1 MSNRKQLVIYS
12 TGMIFYLACQWLSI
26 ILVSNLSG
34 NTGAG
39 VYNLA
44 ISISNPF
51 SAIALYGIRPYQVSD
66 INDRFSSRIYVS
78 TRIVTAGLAFVLCA
92 GRVILGGYDAV
103 TAMCILAYML
113 LRIAEAAVD
122 VFQGIEQKGE
132 RMDAVGVSF
141 YLRGIVTTAAFVAGQ
156 ILFDNLLLSMLAM
169 PLASFAVIWLYD
181 GRLSG
186 KLTDIRPGFDWK
198 SIGKLLWICL
208 PLTLNTYMVSELATI
223 PKTVLERSWGNDIL
237 GIYGSIA
244 APSIIVQTAGS
255 FLFNPVIPALAED
268 LKQGET
274 KRFFGRGVKYMGL
287 IAAMTVLCVAV
298 AAVFGRFGLSIL
310 FAGNLSV
317 LDYAYMLIPTIIC
330 SGLVT
335 VSWLFSTL
343 LIVMRDFRNLIIG
356 DVLSIAVC
364 YAASTLMIPGS
375 GMPGVT
381 AAWGIAL
388 IVQTVFFVGACLYTM
403 KSRGQRESI

>member
-1 MSNRKQLVIYS
+1 MIYS
-12 TGMIFYLACQWLSI
+12 TGMIFYLGCQWLSI

-39 VYNLA
+39 IYNLA
-44 ISISNPF
+44 ISVSNPF

-78 TRIVTAGLAFVLCA
+78 SRVVTAGLAFLLCG
-92 GRVILGGYDAV
+92 GRVVLGGYTGETAV
-103 TAMCILAYML
+103 CILLYML
-113 LRIAEAAVD
+113 LRVAEASVD
-122 VFQGIEQKGE
+122 VFQGIEQKGD

-141 YLRGIVTTAAFVAGQ
+141 YLRGVVTIAAFVAGQ
-156 ILFDNLLLSMLAM
+156 LLFNNLMLSMLAM
-169 PLASFAVIWLYD
+169 PLASFVVIWLYD
-181 GRLSG
+181 GRLSK
-186 KLTDIRPGFDWK
+186 KLTDIRPKFEWK
-198 SIGKLLWICL
+198 AIGSLLWICL

-223 PKTVLERSWGNDIL
+223 PKTVLESSWGSDVL

-268 LKQGET
+268 LQQREK
-274 KRFFGRGVKYMGL
+274 KRFLERGLKYMGL
-287 IAAMTVLCVAV
+287 ISAMTAVCVGS
-298 AAVFGRFGLSIL
+298 AAIFGKLGLRIL

-335 VSWLFSTL
+335 IAWLFATL
-343 LIVMRDFRNLIIG
+343 LIVMRDFRSLIIG
-356 DVLSIAVC
+356 DVLAIGVC
-364 YAASTLMIPGS
+364 HLASRLMIPEM
-375 GMPGVT
+375 GMDGVT

-388 IVQTVFFVGACLYTM
+388 VLQALVFAAACVYRM
-403 KSRGQRESI
+403 KQRETVKAR